1 MKSKINIVAK
11 SAINREQ
18 LEHRLALGADGIEIQ
33 MLDELDDSNGFPTK
47 DWHEHIDI
55 NMLVNYPI
63 VALHVPISKDMIML
77 EHLHNVEYRTAFKN
91 ICSLANFI
99 GSVRETV
106 VTVAIHSEMCYDKML
121 KIGLLN
127 DLTYI
132 LDDMLS
138 IFTWVR
144 IAVENVVPV
153 NYDGVDII
161 LRNNYKFDN
170 VTMVKYLRGFM
181 QYGDRLGTLLDV
193 AHAIGSKR
201 VHNTISDVLK
211 LDVNKSGYELSE
223 YYNAN
228 KDYCFGIHLANM
240 TGFGI
245 KSKNHGTKIDYSKE
259 SGPAIEPLVLYDA
272 YGYSCYICPE
282 IKEKDYNNCVNLK
295 AAIEIIRGYEKLKP
309 LGSL

>member
-1 MKSKINIVAK
+1 MESKINIVAK
-11 SAINREQ
+11 SAVSREQ
-18 LEHRLALGADGIEIQ
+18 LEHRLMLGSDAIEIQ
-33 MLDELDDSNGFPTK
+33 LLKELNDDNGLPTK
-47 DWHEHIDI
+47 DWHEHIDV
-55 NMLVNYPI
+55 NMLVNYPV

-106 VTVAIHSEMCYDKML
+106 ITVVIHSEMCYDKMS

-132 LDDMLS
+132 LDDLLS
-138 IFTWVR
+138 VHTWVR
-144 IAVENVVPV
+144 VAVENVIPV

-170 VTMVKYLRGFM
+170 VMMVKYLRSFM
-181 QYGDRLGTLLDV
+181 QYGDRLGTLLDI

-211 LDVNKSGYELSE
+211 LDVDKLGYELSE
-223 YYNAN
+223 YYRAN
-228 KDYCFGIHLANM
+228 KDYRFGIHLADM

-245 KSKNHGTKIDYSKE
+245 KSKNHGTKLNCGKE
-259 SGPAIEPLVLYDA
+259 SGPAIEPLVLYDK
-272 YGYSCYICPE
+272 YEYSCYICPE

-295 AAIEIIRGYEKLKP
+295 AAIEIIRDYEKLKT
-309 LGSL
+309 SEK